1 MEENP
6 DDELALGVTED
17 MRMPSLVAVEL
28 PLAVK
33 PTEQG
38 IQAGLSLIGGIEE
51 LSKVTAD
58 EVGMAWR
65 GRMLMLL

>member
-58 EVGMAWR
+58 EVGMAWH